1 MAGRLFKQEVAL
13 LQALSRHARANAIG
27 YLALFVALSGTAL
40 AAGSLARNSVG
51 TAQLKNRAVTGR
63 KVARKTLTG
72 FNIRVSTLG
81 TVPNSNRLGGLPPFA
96 FQARVTGACSGN
108 RAIAHITFT
117 GTVVCHA
124 TAGSAITRVAAGTD
138 LTGGGSSGTVTLS
151 ADENRLQHRVSG
163 TCSSGSAISSIGR
176 SGTVACQSTT
186 NITQMLGGS
195 AGALGS
201 ASPSFLAPLGLSTPN
216 AAETE
221 VDTLA
226 SAVQSTAGN
235 LSVKL
240 SVAPGGTSSW
250 RFALVVN
257 GSVAVGC
264 SIAAAATTC
273 ANTTDKV
280 ALPAGARVAL
290 EAIPSGSPATGA
302 RAMFGWTASS

>member
-151 ADENRLQHRVSG
+151 D
-163 TCSSGSAISSIGR
+163 GSAHRPDPSMIR
-176 SGTVACQSTT
+176 KSGCRFHAQKLERDKPASCRLSKTT
-186 NITQMLGGS
+186 
-195 AGALGS
+195 
-201 ASPSFLAPLGLSTPN
+201 
-216 AAETE
+216 
-221 VDTLA
+221 
-226 SAVQSTAGN
+226 
-235 LSVKL
+235 
-240 SVAPGGTSSW
+240 
-250 RFALVVN
+250 
-257 GSVAVGC
+257 
-264 SIAAAATTC
+264 
-273 ANTTDKV
+273 
-280 ALPAGARVAL
+280 
-290 EAIPSGSPATGA
+290 IP
-302 RAMFGWTASS
+302 RRMIRRC